1 MLDNGTNT
9 APKLLHRFYRLSIN
23 GYQAGLP
30 VQLPKVQ
37 CINKNTIET
46 LGTESVP
53 LNFHF
58 KRMTEQSLK
67 CPQKTMRLH
76 LALMVQFYPLGLC
89 DISG

>member
-46 LGTESVP
+46 FGTESVP

-67 CPQKTMRLH
+67 TPSENYEAT
-76 LALMVQFYPLGLC
+76 PSPNGLVL
-89 DISG
+89 SFGPV